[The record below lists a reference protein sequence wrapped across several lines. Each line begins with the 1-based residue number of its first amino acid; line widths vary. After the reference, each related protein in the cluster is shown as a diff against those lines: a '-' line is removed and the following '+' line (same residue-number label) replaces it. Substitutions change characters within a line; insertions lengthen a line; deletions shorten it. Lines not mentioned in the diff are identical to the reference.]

1 MGNKKAKKVTL
12 KGGCGSCAK
21 GIMYGG
27 SWYSG
32 IPRGDPSNAAQSGK
46 TELNKIKDFWAGKTV
61 TASPT
66 TTKKGGSRK
75 KKRGPKRRGT
85 KRRGTKRRGTNRRG
99 TNRRGTK
106 RRGGGP
112 F

>member
-75 KKRGPKRRGT
+75 KKKRS
-85 KRRGTKRRGTNRRG
+85 
-99 TNRRGTK
+99 
-106 RRGGGP
+106 
-112 F
+112 